1 MALGC
6 VDRGIVCR
14 CFSSGIL
21 GCGRPGLSLR
31 LVAGEVSGCAS
42 GGLGAVF
49 SGLGAVLCAMASNE
63 YFSET
68 VRIQK
73 DRGHIVATNG
83 P

>member
-1 MALGC
+1 MT
-6 VDRGIVCR
+6 R
-14 CFSSGIL
+14 SSPIRVVL
-21 GCGRPGLSLR
+21 
-31 LVAGEVSGCAS
+31 ADDH
-42 GGLGAVF
+42 AVVR